1 MVNHS
6 DVWGAERKYDIFRI
20 EALVDPD
27 YITYNAEII
36 FTVASKSPE
45 SLLKDPPSH
54 SLGPCS
60 KAMPE
65 DKEFYGVDSKPFHAR
80 EIIVSST
87 FHSLH
92 ILQSMLDMIG
102 N

>member
-1 MVNHS
+1 
-6 DVWGAERKYDIFRI
+6 
-20 EALVDPD
+20 
-27 YITYNAEII
+27 
-36 FTVASKSPE
+36 
-45 SLLKDPPSH
+45 
-54 SLGPCS
+54 
-60 KAMPE
+60 MPE
-65 DKEFYGVDSKPFHAR
+65 DKESNGVDSKPFHAR